1 MAESSWKGRDKEENK
16 LETKI
21 TKNVNHGAYQ
31 VWEVPS
37 MCSGCCEVTECIRES
52 QEAIRT

>member
-1 MAESSWKGRDKEENK
+1 VAESSWKGRDKEENK

-21 TKNVNHGAYQ
+21 TKNANHGAYQ

-37 MCSGCCEVTECIRES
+37 MCSGCGEVTECIRES